1 MKTVLVLSTDPV
13 VRAGLA
19 RLERDGRC
27 SLRFPA
33 VSGEAAPDRAP
44 AAPPVSGEAEGGL
57 VDPGEPT
64 AVVVDLDDD
73 EALLAV
79 RRWREGPSRVLIAGH
94 FATPDRARW
103 SAAERAGCDLVAT
116 RGSVAL
122 QLRAKLA
129 TFDAASR
136 RIVLADLREVAGRL
150 GLVQRLDDSPV
161 GPIACYNLG
170 WTLACVSDLCPH
182 AGAILSEGEVVE
194 GIITCPRHGS
204 QFDLRTGDRMRGPA
218 DLGLASYPI
227 VEEEGRAL
235 LILPA

>member
-1 MKTVLVLSTDPV
+1 MKTVLVLSADPV
-13 VRAGLA
+13 VRAGLT

-27 SLRFPA
+27 SLRFP
-33 VSGEAAPDRAP
+33 
-44 AAPPVSGEAEGGL
+44 PVSGEAMLARAPAVPL
-57 VDPGEPT
+57 VSGQSEDDRSNLEEPT
-64 AVVVDLDDD
+64 AVVIDLDDD
-73 EALLAV
+73 EALLVV
-79 RRWREGPSRVLIAGH
+79 RQWREGPGRVLIAGH
-94 FATPDRARW
+94 FAAPDRARW

-129 TFDAASR
+129 TFDAATR
-136 RIVLADLREVAGRL
+136 RIVLVDLREVAGRL
-150 GLVQRLDDSPV
+150 GLVRRLEDSPV

-182 AGAILSEGEVVE
+182 AGASLSEGEVVE
-194 GIITCPRHGS
+194 GVVTCPRHGS
-204 QFDLRTGDRMRGPA
+204 QFDLRSGDRIRGPA
-218 DLGLASYPI
+218 DLGLVSYRI